1 MNPLLLPTLLLC
13 LLAAGLTVALRS
25 ARRGRAEAWQRVDHE
40 HLLRAREAGRSERL
54 ERRAAEL
61 EATLGSMAEGVVVV
75 DLEGRIRELN
85 PAAAELLHLD
95 AVRATGQAFTQC
107 VRNAALQRLLD
118 SALGLLDAE
127 GEQNPQEPADTE
139 NALSAD
145 VQLRPGDAT
154 PNSERHLRVE
164 AAAVIDPRGGR
175 RGAVLVLH
183 DLTRLR
189 RLESV
194 RQDFVANVSHEL
206 RTPVSA
212 VKAAVEAL
220 RSVPPPTEDQRERFT
235 GIIARQADRQEA
247 IITDL
252 LSLTQLDASATPLPL
267 QPAAV
272 GPRVAAAV
280 ESCTANA
287 QAQRIALVVDVEPG
301 LHAHVVPARLEQAL
315 VNLIDNAVKY
325 SPEGTRV
332 TLTAR
337 RVAPTGEGSISGSD
351 ARAGEPAPEVQITVR
366 DQGRGIES
374 HHLPRLF
381 ERFYR
386 TDRARSR
393 QLGGTGLGLSIVKN
407 VAEQAGGRVSVE
419 STLGRGSSFSLH
431 LPAAPRPSAPAA

>member
-1 MNPLLLPTLLLC
+1 VTYTTLQIVVFV
-13 LLAAGLTVALRS
+13 LLAAGLVRAGLIHRADRRRLADARS
-25 ARRGRAEAWQRVDHE
+25 GRDRQTDRAEVLD
-40 HLLRAREAGRSERL
+40 
-54 ERRAAEL
+54 RRNAEL
-61 EATLGSMAEGVVVV
+61 EATLRSMAEGVVVV
-75 DLEGRIRELN
+75 DPEGRTRELN
-85 PAAAELLHLD
+85 PAAAELLRLD
-95 AVRATGQAFTQC
+95 PGRAAGVAFAQT
-107 VRNAALQRLLD
+107 VRNAALQRVLD
-118 SALGLLDAE
+118 SALGLLDRDDADHGLTAE
-127 GEQNPQEPADTE
+127 II
-139 NALSAD
+139 
-145 VQLRPGDAT
+145 LRPGDAS
-154 PNSERHLRVE
+154 PDAERHLRVQ
-164 AAAVIDPRGGR
+164 AAAVTDARGAR

-220 RSVPPPTEDQRERFT
+220 RSEPPPDADQCERFT
-235 GIIARQADRQEA
+235 GIIARQADRLGA
-247 IITDL
+247 ILTDL
-252 LSLTQLDASATPLPL
+252 LTLTQLDASDTSTPPHTHPHAPMH
-267 QPAAV
+267 PAPV
-272 GPRVAAAV
+272 GASVAAAV

-287 QAQRIALVVDVEPG
+287 RGRDIALEIDVAEG
-301 LHAHVVPARLEQAL
+301 LHARVMPARLEQAL

-337 RVAPTGEGSISGSD
+337 ETGGGGE
-351 ARAGEPAPEVQITVR
+351 RADDRADDRADEIEIAVR
-366 DQGRGIES
+366 DQGRGIEA

-393 QLGGTGLGLSIVKN
+393 QLGGTGLGLSIVKH

-419 STLGRGSSFSLH
+419 STPGRGSTFALH
-431 LPAAPRPSAPAA
+431 LPAAAPPEA

>member
-1 MNPLLLPTLLLC
+1 LGTASAHRRLRTTAPLPRPRHNGVNPFLLTILLC
-13 LLAAGLTVALRS
+13 LVAAGLAAALLHARRSLMTTRRLVAEEQALR
-25 ARRGRAEAWQRVDHE
+25 AKENDH
-40 HLLRAREAGRSERL
+40 AGRL
-54 ERRAAEL
+54 ERRNAEL

-75 DLEGRIRELN
+75 DPEGRIRELN
-85 PAAAELLHLD
+85 PAAADLLQLNPD
-95 AVRATGQAFTQC
+95 QVAGQAFAQR

-118 SALGLLDAE
+118 SALGLLDRGDQAE
-127 GEQNPQEPADTE
+127 E
-139 NALSAD
+139 LSAE
-145 VQLRPGDAT
+145 VELRPGDA
-154 PNSERHLRVE
+154 ERHLRVE
-164 AAAVIDPRGGR
+164 AAAVTDERGAR

-183 DLTRLR
+183 DVTRLR

-220 RSVPPPTEDQRERFT
+220 RSDPPPDTIQRARFT
-235 GIIARQADRQEA
+235 GIITRQADRLEA
-247 IITDL
+247 ILADL
-252 LSLTQLDASATPLPL
+252 LTLTQLDTAAKPAPLHPTDVH
-267 QPAAV
+267 PS
-272 GPRVAAAV
+272 VAAAV

-287 QAQRIALVVDVEPG
+287 RARNIALDVQVQDG
-301 LHAHVVPARLEQAL
+301 LQACVVPARLEQAL

-332 TLTAR
+332 TLTAQR
-337 RVAPTGEGSISGSD
+337 TPSPCGREGAPID
-351 ARAGEPAPEVQITVR
+351 EVQITVR
-366 DQGRGIES
+366 DQGRGIEA

-393 QLGGTGLGLSIVKN
+393 QLGGTGLGLSIVKH

-419 STLGRGSSFSLH
+419 STLGRGSTFGLH
-431 LPAAPRPSAPAA
+431 LPTAEPPQA